1 MNGVK
6 HILLGIAII
15 LIGCSFIISEKS
27 SMGGYGKLTVLI
39 IGLAQC
45 IRGLKMNDWALGN
58 GVMFIYICDW
68 NIQF

>member
-27 SMGGYGKLTVLI
+27 SMGGYGEVTVLI

-45 IRGLKMNDWALGN
+45 IRGLKMND
-58 GVMFIYICDW
+58 
-68 NIQF
+68 